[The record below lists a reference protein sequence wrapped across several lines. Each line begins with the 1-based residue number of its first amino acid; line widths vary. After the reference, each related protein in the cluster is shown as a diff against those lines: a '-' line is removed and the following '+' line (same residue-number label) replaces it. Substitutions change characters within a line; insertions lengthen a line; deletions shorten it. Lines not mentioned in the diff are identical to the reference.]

1 MTITNVLTHLTF
13 ADSVP
18 NLKKRFGEAIFSK
31 SKGNPGLVYE
41 SRLVNSFEPTGVPV
55 SWLLQRF
62 WSLLILRIGWS

>member
-1 MTITNVLTHLTF
+1 MYDPSTHFNPVHFIIITNVLTCLTF

-55 SWLLQRF
+55 S
-62 WSLLILRIGWS
+62 